1 MSVKKKVLIVE
12 DSRTARELLSE
23 IIASF
28 DDFEVMGRAADP
40 YEAHDIMKKEMPDII
55 TLDIEMPKMDGL
67 TFLDK
72 IMRGAPLP
80 VVMISSLTSENA
92 SITLKAL
99 ELGAVDYILKPQ
111 NESSMKEI
119 SERIHEK
126 LVIAASVPRSWL
138 NIHKYRGKDDS
149 VRDFTRKTIKLV
161 PSDDRPKMLPSC
173 SMIVIGASTGGTV
186 AIEKLLSTLDSRIM
200 PPIAIVQHIPPF
212 FSRSFADRL
221 NKLFPF
227 NVYEAE
233 NGRPMLPGDV
243 VIAQG
248 GKHLL
253 VQRSHAGYTAVVKEG
268 PKVNR
273 HQPSVDILFKSAAL
287 VVRANAVGV
296 LMTGM
301 GCDGAAGMAELK
313 RNGAVTIVQDR
324 YECAVAGMP
333 RSAVDLGVVDKEL
346 DCQRISDFLNSVFSA
361 D

>member
-1 MSVKKKVLIVE
+1 MNKKKKVLIVE
-12 DSRTARELLSE
+12 DSRTARELLCE
-23 IIASF
+23 IISEF
-28 DDFEVMGRAADP
+28 DDFEVMGKAADP
-40 YEAHDIMKKEMPDII
+40 YEAHDMMKKEMPDII

-80 VVMISSLTSENA
+80 VIMISSLTKENV

-111 NESSMKEI
+111 DEHSLKEVAEI
-119 SERIHEK
+119 IHEK
-126 LVIAASVPRSWL
+126 LVIAAAVPKSWL

-149 VRDFTRKTIKLV
+149 VRDFARKTIKMV
-161 PSDDRPKMLPSC
+161 PSDNNPRMLASC
-173 SMIVIGASTGGTV
+173 SVIVAGASTGGTV
-186 AIEKLLSTLDSRIM
+186 AIEKLLSKLDHRTM

-212 FSRSFADRL
+212 FSKSFAERL

-233 NGRPMLPGDV
+233 NCRLMIPGDV
-243 VIAQG
+243 IIAQG

-253 VQRSHAGYTAVVKEG
+253 VQKSPAGYVSVVKEG

-287 VVRANAVGV
+287 TVKANAIGII
-296 LMTGM
+296 MTGM
-301 GCDGAAGMAELK
+301 GIDGSAGMAELK
-313 RNGAVTIVQDR
+313 RNGALTIAQDR

-333 RSAVDLGVVDKEL
+333 KSAIDLGVVDKEL
-346 DCQRISDFLNSVFSA
+346 DCQRTADFLNSIFSA

>member
-1 MSVKKKVLIVE
+1 MNRKKRVLIVE

-23 IIASF
+23 IISDF
-28 DDFEVMGRAADP
+28 DDFEVMGKAADP
-40 YEAHDIMKKEMPDII
+40 FEAHDIMKKEMPDII

-80 VVMISSLTSENA
+80 VIMISSLTKENA
-92 SITLKAL
+92 AITLKAL
-99 ELGAVDYILKPQ
+99 ELGAIDYILKPQ
-111 NESSMKEI
+111 DENSLKEVA
-119 SERIHEK
+119 ELIHEK
-126 LVIAASVPRSWL
+126 LIIASSVPRSWL
-138 NIHKYRGKDDS
+138 NIHKFRDKDDS
-149 VRDFTRKTIKLV
+149 VRDFARKTIKMV
-161 PSDDRPKMLPSC
+161 PSDNTPKMLSSC

-186 AIEKLLSTLDSRIM
+186 VIEKLLSKIDCRTM

-212 FSRSFADRL
+212 FSKSFAERL

-227 NVYEAE
+227 SVYEAE
-233 NGRPMLPGDV
+233 NGRLMIPGDV

-253 VQRSHAGYTAVVKEG
+253 VQKSPAGYVCVVKEG

-287 VVRANAVGV
+287 AVGSNAIGI

-301 GCDGAAGMAELK
+301 GLDGSAGMAELK
-313 RNGAVTIVQDR
+313 KNGALTIAQDR

-333 RSAVDLGVVDKEL
+333 RSAIDLGVVDKEL
-346 DCQRISDFLNSVFSA
+346 DCQRIADFLNSIFSVN
-361 D
+361 